1 MEIPPHLQ
9 QRTKDLLQE
18 LGSELGKD
26 VANQFISACSA
37 VYYGDNGLPVI
48 DPRVIM
54 DPGSPGGDDSWKH
67 TFTQDSDYSPGN
79 VSLSS
84 NHDLDEILEPSL
96 HSTGSVSYDSSPPLD
111 DQSSHSEAD
120 PDLPMCKRCDCEQ
133 CKKRAKRKRGKTA
146 SIETVA
152 SLFHRPDLINILD
165 KYWEVLQVHG
175 LFADQ
180 SREPFQWSNAINRPV
195 HVQRR
200 EYHLILRKLEKDDD
214 LQQWRRFV
222 AEYRT
227 LEGYNEFH
235 REATKQRING
245 TQARGSGENDNNK
258 AHKEYV
264 KHMFPD
270 GDPETLLAAPAAL
283 KKDLQLARR
292 WAIWVEGYETKDGL
306 VPGLGVGVGLLVGLE
321 IKKRIYSIPDYDHAY
336 LKLLLKH
343 IHETHPNIVSI
354 CRILEPVATS
364 LVRNHQLSSHDDWDT
379 ISKELREH
387 L

>member
-1 MEIPPHLQ
+1 MEIPPHLE

-37 VYYGDNGLPVI
+37 IYYGDNGLPVI

-54 DPGSPGGDDSWKH
+54 GPGSPGGDDSWKH

-96 HSTGSVSYDSSPPLD
+96 HSTGSDSYGSSPPLD
-111 DQSSHSEAD
+111 NQGSHSEAE

-146 SIETVA
+146 SIETVD
-152 SLFHRPDLINILD
+152 SLFPRPDLINILD
-165 KYWEVLQVHG
+165 KYWEVLRVHG

-180 SREPFQWSNAINRPV
+180 SREPFQRRNAINGPV

-200 EYHLILRKLEKDDD
+200 EYHLILRKLEKDND

-222 AEYRT
+222 AEYRI

-235 REATKQRING
+235 REATRQRING
-245 TQARGSGENDNNK
+245 TQARGSGENNNNK

-264 KHMFPD
+264 KHMFLD

-283 KKDLQLARR
+283 KRDLQLARR
-292 WAIWVEGYETKDGL
+292 WAIWVEGYEEKDGL
-306 VPGLGVGVGLLVGLE
+306 VPGLGVGVGLIVGPE

-343 IHETHPNIVSI
+343 IHETHPNIVSM

-364 LVRNHQLSSHDDWDT
+364 LVRNHQLSSHDG
-379 ISKELREH
+379 
-387 L
+387 